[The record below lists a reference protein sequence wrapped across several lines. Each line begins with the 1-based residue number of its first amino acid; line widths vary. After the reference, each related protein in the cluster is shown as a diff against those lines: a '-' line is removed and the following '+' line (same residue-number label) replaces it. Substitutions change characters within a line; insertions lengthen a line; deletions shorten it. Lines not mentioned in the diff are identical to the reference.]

1 MTICATLLIY
11 HPVLH
16 QSKARKRMAP
26 LALVHLRDAD
36 WYLTI
41 SWQLSLLAKENKPE
55 LTKTKPTPRFEKIK
69 RSQQILNRDVH
80 WRKNLHVWDC
90 SNKKVRSYM
99 ATFSAAWSTRLVTP
113 NETRWIFSV
122 TSVVS
127 NCLFTS
133 DTGTCYQQA
142 KLVLHTAV
150 PDRLPAREKEM
161 NVIRNFLREHICG
174 KKAGSLYLSGAPGT
188 GKTACLSRI
197 LQDLEV
203 HGESE
208 IWWSC

>member
-1 MTICATLLIY
+1 MTICATLPIY

-26 LALVHLRDAD
+26 LAPVHLRGAD

-41 SWQLSLLAKENKPE
+41 SWQWSLLAKRNKPE
-55 LTKTKPTPRFEKIK
+55 LTKTKSVRQAEKIK
-69 RSQQILNRDVH
+69 RSQQILSRDVH

-90 SNKKVRSYM
+90 SSKKVRSYM
-99 ATFSAAWSTRLVTP
+99 ATINAALKTRLVTP
-113 NETRWIFSV
+113 DETQWIFSV

-127 NCLFTS
+127 NCPFTS

-142 KLVLHTAV
+142 KLVLNTAV

-174 KKAGSLYLSGAPGT
+174 KNAGSLYLSGAPGT

-197 LQDLEV
+197 LQDLKV
-203 HGESE
+203 HWESE
-208 IWWSC
+208 ICCSC